1 MKSLLKLPALAV
13 EELSVYAHV
22 KYILATDILA
32 LLGVVN
38 KTQISKL
45 PSLLQAGSAF

>member
-13 EELSVYAHV
+13 EELSVYAQV
-22 KYILATDILA
+22 KYIHATDIPA
-32 LLGVVN
+32 LWVDVN

-45 PSLLQAGSAF
+45 PPLLQAGFAF